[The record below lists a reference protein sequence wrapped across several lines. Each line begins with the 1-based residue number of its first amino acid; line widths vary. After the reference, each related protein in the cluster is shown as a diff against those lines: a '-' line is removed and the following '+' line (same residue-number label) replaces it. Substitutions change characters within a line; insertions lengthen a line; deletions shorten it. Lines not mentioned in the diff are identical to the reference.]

1 MGQPQ
6 AKGVRLNRQW
16 NRKSKCSLV
25 YCLVIINSLKMCL
38 LHSSHFVCVYL
49 CIFFPSFLHSFLW
62 SYIDWWHY
70 CDQWWVLNRLARLHF
85 PEFSLGSRTYLAQV
99 RPKYQNFCSQNVN
112 RLLSAC
118 ATESRSHQSVIIVV
132 IFLKSNKIWGS
143 SHSTLSLRT
152 VFLCSK
158 PLFYSQVCLERH
170 KTKYYGNNA
179 RHGLMCWYLYLL

>member
-1 MGQPQ
+1 MQFSLLSCDHKF
-6 AKGVRLNRQW
+6 AKQQNVSLALI
-16 NRKSKCSLV
+16 SFCVCSP
-25 YCLVIINSLKMCL
+25 
-38 LHSSHFVCVYL
+38 LHFL
-49 CIFFPSFLHSFLW
+49 SFTNWVHSFLR
-62 SYIDWWHY
+62 SYIDWCHH
-70 CDQWWVLNRLARLHF
+70 CDQWWVLNRLARLYF
-85 PEFSLGSRTYLAQV
+85 PEFSLGSGTYLAQI